1 MQDACLA
8 TSDYIGDDNRK
19 AQRHL
24 RWLTTSYDRCV
35 GDVCVCLCLCVGGHG
50 DGVWG
55 VAKEGGARGGG
66 WGAVS
71 QLGTVSQPLKF
82 LSCPILMYRG
92 VLFTLSGSGC
102 GKVGTGNRIAPDRT
116 EAYLFTVLSSDQFM
130 SEPHFTIAF
139 CRGINSFRAN
149 QFVLLTQGP
158 QEKSLADSLIKLKC
172 SISRTLP
179 LLSMNGQ
186 NLGGRP
192 HYIFLADGQPN
203 TSP

>member
-1 MQDACLA
+1 M
-8 TSDYIGDDNRK
+8 
-19 AQRHL
+19 
-24 RWLTTSYDRCV
+24 
-35 GDVCVCLCLCVGGHG
+35 
-50 DGVWG
+50 
-55 VAKEGGARGGG
+55 GGG
-66 WGAVS
+66 GGGAVS

-82 LSCPILMYRG
+82 LSGPILMYRG

-116 EAYLFTVLSSDQFM
+116 KAYLFTVLSSDQFM
-130 SEPHFTIAF
+130 SEPHFTIVF

-172 SISRTLP
+172 SFSRTLP

-192 HYIFLADGQPN
+192 QISVWQMDSLTLRRRRHMKSKLISLLPRTVALSSSLCCNHVLFKKDIN
-203 TSP
+203 TRTVR